1 MKKRRRRKLGRSR
14 AIWEIDFCFF
24 TGFVFFVR
32 AEGSKRW
39 DKQYYRRSK
48 EGGEE
53 LGGGGRCLPR
63 EVQQQQQQQHQDQQ
77 KPHQSFCAIPSQ
89 TSWFPASWC
98 RLFQKKPKK
107 PPSPSGEKGGGG
119 EGRLTVISCN
129 SQVCIFF
136 AIFNTGCPKKNALS
150 ISICWS
156 IPSHQ
161 IKTMV
166 AGN

>member
-1 MKKRRRRKLGRSR
+1 MSRSR
-14 AIWEIDFCFF
+14 ALWEIDFCFF

-63 EVQQQQQQQHQDQQ
+63 DVQQQQQQQHQDQQ
-77 KPHQSFCAIPSQ
+77 KPHQSFCAIPPQ

-129 SQVCIFF
+129 SQVCTFLPAVIKGGLLNCSSSFSV
-136 AIFNTGCPKKNALS
+136 PKS
-150 ISICWS
+150 
-156 IPSHQ
+156 
-161 IKTMV
+161 
-166 AGN
+166 

>member
-1 MKKRRRRKLGRSR
+1 MISWEGNWKRGGGRSEAEVGR
-14 AIWEIDFCFF
+14 CGRLIFVF

-48 EGGEE
+48 DGGEE

-129 SQVCIFF
+129 SQVCTFLPAVIKGGLLNCSSSFSV
-136 AIFNTGCPKKNALS
+136 PKS
-150 ISICWS
+150 
-156 IPSHQ
+156 
-161 IKTMV
+161 
-166 AGN
+166 

>member
-1 MKKRRRRKLGRSR
+1 M
-14 AIWEIDFCFF
+14 FFF

-63 EVQQQQQQQHQDQQ
+63 DVQQQQQQQQHQDQQ

-129 SQVCIFF
+129 SQVCTFLPSLIQVVCFTVPPHFQYKNQKQVSANHHFVFF
-136 AIFNTGCPKKNALS
+136 S
-150 ISICWS
+150 ILIL
-156 IPSHQ
+156 
-161 IKTMV
+161 KLKM
-166 AGN
+166 GRNN